1 MLEEEKKGEEGGEDG
16 SEEGSEEG
24 SDEVIDEGCEENGR
38 KPWCFALVT
47 ERVTVMRSSAKPL
60 G

>member
-16 SEEGSEEG
+16 SEEGSE
-24 SDEVIDEGCEENGR
+24 EGCEENGR